1 VSAAGLF
8 LVSLVVLGLQ
18 ILHTRIFS
26 FTLWHHLAYM
36 VISIALMGMGAA
48 GTWLAT
54 RRREPAQPSVALASH
69 AALLGIFSIVSLA
82 LATRI
87 PLDTYMSDRLLQL
100 AYVFLYYLA
109 LIFPYF
115 FAGVVVALLFRTKR
129 ERINVLYLVNLA
141 GSAIGG
147 FAAIFLLEQ
156 FGGEGATL
164 LLSAA
169 ATAAAFCFSA
179 SGDHRKARLI
189 TGCLTLCI
197 IALYPARSA
206 LFPITAPPSKA
217 IGMGRAYDPDQA
229 IEYTAWDRVARID
242 VFSNKRSQ
250 EFFNYFPELKN
261 KVITIDGDAYTLLY
275 DFPSVSTPG
284 TFDYPAIGRSLY
296 SVAYLVHE
304 RPTVLIVGLGGGT
317 DVVTALHND
326 ASSVVGV
333 EINKAMI
340 EVTRDRYADYIARPY
355 QDPRV
360 TVVHSEGRSYI
371 RRSSDRYDIIQM
383 SGVDTWTALASGAY
397 VLSESYLYT
406 TDAIREYLEH
416 LTPDGTLSIIRWLF
430 WPPRET
436 LRLCTEMVS
445 VLRAMGAS
453 DPARHIVIIGDG
465 HLGAV
470 LVKRRP
476 FTWHEIATLAERV
489 RESERTRILYA
500 PGFEVDDPYWEP
512 VFRGYPFS
520 FTQGASYIR
529 NSFHAYFS
537 AAADGTDAS
546 FISRYDYDITPVSDD
561 KPFFFHYYRFR
572 HLFTGEWGGGGS
584 PVDKMPVALTI
595 LILSLVQSLLF
606 SFLLVVAPLFLMRKE
621 ERLFSP
627 HLQVIYFSMLGIGFM
642 FIELSLIQRFVLF
655 LGNPSEAIAAIIML
669 LLSFAGIGALFSK
682 KFQIRFGDR
691 RLFKGLAAVMP
702 LLVLGYAAALPPLT
716 AHFLSA
722 SFALRIAISALLLAP
737 LGFGMGIF
745 FPSGLTIVGEKN
757 PGFIPWA
764 CAINS
769 VAGVVS
775 SILAILLAMAYGF
788 TFVLTAAAFC
798 YLLAAISFHRFAK
811 KHP

>member
-1 VSAAGLF
+1 MTTIGLF
-8 LVSLVVLGLQ
+8 IVSVTILALQ

-36 VISIALMGMGAA
+36 IISIALMGMGAA

-54 RRREPAQPSVALASH
+54 RRHEPGHPATTLAAH
-69 AALLGIFSIVSLA
+69 ASLLGVSIIVSLA
-82 LATRI
+82 VVTRI
-87 PLDTYMSDRLLQL
+87 PLDTYMSDHLLQL

-115 FAGVVVALLFRTKR
+115 FAGIVVALLFRL
-129 ERINVLYLVNLA
+129 ERDHINILYLVNLV
-141 GSAIGG
+141 GSALGG
-147 FAAIFLLEQ
+147 FVAIPLLEHW
-156 FGGEGATL
+156 GGEGAVL
-164 LLSAA
+164 LLAAA
-169 ATAAAFCFSA
+169 ATTAGFCFSA
-179 SGDHRKARLI
+179 ATNHRKARLV

-197 IALYPARSA
+197 LALYPARHV
-206 LFPITAPPSKA
+206 LFPITAPTSKA
-217 IGMGRAYDPDQA
+217 IGMGRTYDPDQV
-229 IEYTAWDRVARID
+229 IEYTKWDRVARID

-296 SVAYLVHE
+296 SVAYYIHE
-304 RPTVLIVGLGGGT
+304 KPSVLIVGLGGGT
-317 DVVTALHND
+317 DVVTALHNN
-326 ASSVVGV
+326 ASSVTGV

-340 EVTRDRYADYIARPY
+340 EVTRDRYNDYVGRPY

-360 TVVHSEGRSYI
+360 TIVHSEGRSFI
-371 RRSSDRYDIIQM
+371 RRSPERYDIIQM

-416 LTPDGTLSIIRWLF
+416 LSPDGTLTIIRWLF

-445 VLRAMGAS
+445 ALYAMGATE
-453 DPARHIVIIGDG
+453 PARHIVVIGDG

-476 FTWHEIATLAERV
+476 FTWHEIATLAEQT

-500 PGFEVDDPYWEP
+500 HGFTTPDTYWEP

-520 FTQGASYIR
+520 FSQGAYYIR

-537 AAADGTDAS
+537 AVTEGSESS
-546 FISRYDYDITPVSDD
+546 FIRRYDYDITPVSDD

-572 HLFTGEWGGGGS
+572 HLFAGEWGGGGS
-584 PVDKMPVALTI
+584 PVDKFPIALTI
-595 LILSLVQSLLF
+595 LFLSLVQSLFF
-606 SFLLVVAPLFLMRKE
+606 SFLLIVAPLFLMRKE
-621 ERLFSP
+621 EQRFSP
-627 HLQVIYFSMLGIGFM
+627 HLQIFYFSMLGIGFM
-642 FIELSLIQRFVLF
+642 FIEMALIQHFVLF
-655 LGNPSEAIAAIIML
+655 LGSPSEAIAATIMIL
-669 LLSFAGIGALFSK
+669 LFFAGLGSLTSK
-682 KFQIRFGDR
+682 KLLIRFGDR
-691 RLFKGLAAVMP
+691 RLFKGLSVITP
-702 LLVLGYAAALPPLT
+702 LLILGYAVTIPLFT
-716 AHFLSA
+716 HHFLS
-722 SFALRIAISALLLAP
+722 SSLLFRLVSSSLFLAP
-737 LGFGMGIF
+737 LGFVMGIF
-745 FPSGLTIVGEKN
+745 FPSGLSIVGEKN
-757 PGFIPWA
+757 PEFIPWA
-764 CAINS
+764 CAVNG

-788 TFVLTAAAFC
+788 TFVFTMAAFC
-798 YLLAAISFHRFAK
+798 YLIAAISLHRFIK